1 MNHKAYLS
9 LGSNIGNA
17 RENLRAAIDAL
28 QSWGEVVATSPV
40 YATEPVDYPI
50 VYKEQPWFIN
60 CAVVLQTEKTPQELM
75 AAILGIEFK
84 MGRRRNQP
92 SAVKGP
98 RTIDIDI
105 VLYDDAM
112 VESEDLKIPHP
123 RMHQRRFVLEP
134 LAEIAPQARH
144 PALQCSVLELLQ
156 RLGAGGPATLRL
168 EPL

>member
-17 RENLRAAIDAL
+17 RENLRAAIRAL
-28 QSWGEVVATSPV
+28 QSWGEVAAQSPA
-40 YATEPVDYPI
+40 YATEPVDY
-50 VYKEQPWFIN
+50 KAQPWFIN
-60 CAVVLQTEKTPQELM
+60 CTIVLHTDQTPQQLM
-75 AAILGIEFK
+75 AAILAIESR
-84 MGRRRNQP
+84 MGRTRSQS
-92 SAVKGP
+92 SADQGP

-105 VLYDDAM
+105 VLYDEVV

-134 LAEIAPQARH
+134 LAEIAPQALH
-144 PALQCSVLELLQ
+144 PGLHCSVLELWQ
-156 RLGAGGPATLRL
+156 RLAADGPATLRL